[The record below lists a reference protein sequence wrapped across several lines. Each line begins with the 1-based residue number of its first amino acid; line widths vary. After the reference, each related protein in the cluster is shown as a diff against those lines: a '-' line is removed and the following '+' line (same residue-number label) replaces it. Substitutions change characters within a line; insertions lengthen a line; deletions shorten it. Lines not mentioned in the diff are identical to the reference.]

1 VALAALAPFLPAL
14 GAGFVNWDDESLLV
28 VETGYRAPGALR
40 WALVSTAMGHWS
52 PLAWL
57 SFALDHRLGGLDP
70 RVFHATSLALHA
82 LNAALFCLLA
92 RRLLAAAWPERA
104 EGVHAW
110 GAALA
115 ALIFAV
121 HPLRVEPVAW
131 ISDRRD
137 LLCATFLLLALIA
150 YVRGVRDG
158 GPLARGWG
166 LASLAAFAGA
176 LGSKG
181 VAVVLPVLLL
191 VLDWYP
197 LGRAAR
203 GWRALVREKA
213 LYTPLAL
220 AGAIV
225 TALAVRADAAPLG
238 YGEYGPLARLALGGY
253 AAWQLLVRHL
263 WPAGLSPLYELPAEV
278 RLLAPRFLV
287 PLLATAALTA
297 ALAGFRRRW
306 PAGLS
311 AWLASLIVLAPV
323 SGIVL
328 AGRHVEAD
336 RYTYLAGLGLALLA
350 GGGGVHL
357 VARRSPNARRIA
369 GVAAALL
376 LGGLAFLAWQQTHY
390 WHDSERLWRR
400 AVAVEPDCASCL
412 NNLGRALMRAD
423 ARRPVRDAEAEALFR
438 RALGLRPDQPG
449 PYLNLGALLV
459 GLGRHDEA
467 EAVFSEVVRRWPAMA
482 DGPAGLAAVSL
493 ARGAE
498 AEAAALLRRALVLDP
513 GFAGVRVELGRLLNN
528 RGVAAA
534 RAGRLGESAALL
546 RESVG
551 LLRADPEPL
560 RNLRQ
565 VLRALRAAG
574 DEATAQRELAALRAL
589 DPALAEA
596 AAQGL

>member
-1 VALAALAPFLPAL
+1 LAPFLPAL
-14 GAGFVNWDDESLLV
+14 GAGFVSWDDESMLV
-28 VETGYRAPGALR
+28 VQTGYRAPGALR
-40 WALVSTAMGHWS
+40 WALASTVMGHWS

-70 RVFHATSLALHA
+70 RVFHATSLALHG
-82 LNAALFCLLA
+82 LNAALFYLLA
-92 RRLLAAAWPERA
+92 RRLLAAAGPERA
-104 EGVHAW
+104 DPLHVV

-115 ALIFAV
+115 ALVFAV

-137 LLCATFLLLALIA
+137 LLCATFLLLALLA
-150 YVRGVRDG
+150 YLRGVRAG
-158 GPLARGWG
+158 GQLARGWG

-181 VAVVLPVLLL
+181 IAAVLPLLFL

-197 LGRAAR
+197 LGRAPR
-203 GWRALVREKA
+203 GWLALVREKIPHLA
-213 LYTPLAL
+213 LAL
-220 AGAIV
+220 AGVVV

-238 YGEYGPLARLALGGY
+238 YGEYGPLARLALAGHS
-253 AAWQLLVRHL
+253 AWMLLVRHL
-263 WPAGLSPLYELPAEV
+263 WPVGLSPLYELPAEV
-278 RLLAPRFLV
+278 RLSAPRFLL
-287 PLLATAALTA
+287 PLLAAATLTV
-297 ALAGFRRRW
+297 ALVRLRRRW
-306 PAGLS
+306 PAGL
-311 AWLASLIVLAPV
+311 ATWLASLIVLAPV

-328 AGRHVEAD
+328 AGRHVGAD
-336 RYTYLAGLGLALLA
+336 RYAYLAGLGLALLA

-357 VARRSPNARRIA
+357 VARRSLLARRIA
-369 GVAAALL
+369 GAAAALL
-376 LGGLAFLAWQQTHY
+376 LVGLGVLSWQQTLH
-390 WHDSERLWRR
+390 WRDSERLWRR

-423 ARRPVRDAEAEALFR
+423 GRRPREEAEAEARFR
-438 RALGLRPDQPG
+438 RALTLRPDQPG

-459 GLGRHDEA
+459 GLGRLDAA
-467 EAVFSEVVRRWPAMA
+467 EAVLREVVGRWPALA
-482 DGPAGLAAVSL
+482 DGPAGLAAVSG
-493 ARGAE
+493 ARGDE
-498 AEAAALLRRALVLDP
+498 AAAAALLRRALALDP
-513 GFAGVRVELGRLLNN
+513 GFTGARIELGRLLNN

-534 RAGRLGESAALL
+534 EAGRLRESAALL

-574 DEATAQRELAALRAL
+574 DETAAQRELEALRAL

-596 AAQGL
+596 AGKGF

>member
-1 VALAALAPFLPAL
+1 
-14 GAGFVNWDDESLLV
+14 
-28 VETGYRAPGALR
+28 
-40 WALVSTAMGHWS
+40 
-52 PLAWL
+52 
-57 SFALDHRLGGLDP
+57 
-70 RVFHATSLALHA
+70 
-82 LNAALFCLLA
+82 
-92 RRLLAAAWPERA
+92 
-104 EGVHAW
+104 
-110 GAALA
+110 
-115 ALIFAV
+115 
-121 HPLRVEPVAW
+121 
-131 ISDRRD
+131 
-137 LLCATFLLLALIA
+137 
-150 YVRGVRDG
+150 
-158 GPLARGWG
+158 
-166 LASLAAFAGA
+166 
-176 LGSKG
+176 
-181 VAVVLPVLLL
+181 
-191 VLDWYP
+191 
-197 LGRAAR
+197 
-203 GWRALVREKA
+203 
-213 LYTPLAL
+213 
-220 AGAIV
+220 
-225 TALAVRADAAPLG
+225 
-238 YGEYGPLARLALGGY
+238 
-253 AAWQLLVRHL
+253 
-263 WPAGLSPLYELPAEV
+263 
-278 RLLAPRFLV
+278 
-287 PLLATAALTA
+287 
-297 ALAGFRRRW
+297 
-306 PAGLS
+306 
-311 AWLASLIVLAPV
+311 V

-357 VARRSPNARRIA
+357 VARRSPKARRIA
-369 GVAAALL
+369 GVTAALL
-376 LGGLAFLAWQQTHY
+376 LVGLGFLAWQQTLH

>member
-1 VALAALAPFLPAL
+1 MAPFLPVL
-14 GAGFVNWDDESLLV
+14 GAGFVNWDDEALLV
-28 VETGYRAPGALR
+28 AETGYRAPGALR
-40 WALVSTAMGHWS
+40 WALASTAMGHWS
-52 PLAWL
+52 PLAWF
-57 SFALDHRLGGLDP
+57 SFALDYRLGGLDP
-70 RVFHATSLALHA
+70 RVFHATSLTLHG
-82 LNAALFCLLA
+82 LNAALFYGLA
-92 RRLLAAAWPERA
+92 RRLLAAAGPERA
-104 EGVHAW
+104 DPVQAW

-115 ALIFAV
+115 ALVFAV
-121 HPLRVEPVAW
+121 HPLRAEPVAW

-137 LLCATFLLLALIA
+137 LLCTAFLLLALIA
-150 YVRGVRDG
+150 YVRGVRAG
-158 GPLARGWG
+158 GPLAPGWG

-181 VAVVLPVLLL
+181 IAVVLPLLLL

-197 LGRAAR
+197 LGRAGR

-213 LYTPLAL
+213 SYVAVAL
-220 AGAIV
+220 AGAVV
-225 TALAVRADAAPLG
+225 TWLAVWADAAPLG
-238 YGEYGPLARLALGGY
+238 YREYGPLARLALAGH

-263 WPAGLSPLYELPAEV
+263 WPVGLSPLYELPAEV
-278 RLLAPRFLV
+278 RLLTPRFLV
-287 PLLATAALTA
+287 PLLAVGALTA
-297 ALAGFRRRW
+297 TLVQLRHRW
-306 PAGLS
+306 PAGLA
-311 AWLASLIVLAPV
+311 AWLASLIALAPV

-328 AGRHVEAD
+328 AGRHVGAD

-357 VARRSPNARRIA
+357 VARRSPTARRIA

-376 LGGLAFLAWQQTHY
+376 LVGLGSLAWQQTLH
-390 WHDSERLWRR
+390 WRDSERLWRR

-423 ARRPVRDAEAEALFR
+423 SRRPARDAEAEVLFR
-438 RALGLRPDQPG
+438 RALTLRPDQPG

-459 GLGRHDEA
+459 GLGRHGEA
-467 EAVFSEVVRRWPAMA
+467 ETVFREIARRWPALA
-482 DGPAGLAAVSL
+482 DGPAGLAAVSR
-493 ARGAE
+493 ARGDEVA
-498 AEAAALLRRALVLDP
+498 AAALLRQALVLDP
-513 GFAGVRVELGRLLNN
+513 GFTGARVELGRLLNN

-534 RAGRLGESAALL
+534 RAGRLRESAALL

-574 DEATAQRELAALRAL
+574 DETAALRELEALRAL
-589 DPALAEA
+589 DPALAESA
-596 AAQGL
+596 GREL